1 MSKKNL
7 LNESQIRKFMKYANI
22 SSLADTFISEGYDM
36 SEEEVVA
43 EEEMGAEMAEMDM
56 ADGDMPAMDDMDL
69 DADVEAADA
78 DDAGVMDSEDEVA
91 DFVGELIDVIE
102 KATGVKL
109 SMERADDAADMA
121 DEDAAEDAEEAIEDL
136 ADEMADE
143 AEAEAAADDAEDAA
157 DEAADED
164 EDEAAEVELDETV
177 TRIAESVMARIND
190 AKAKRAS
197 VEQIAENIVNR
208 ILNND

>member
-43 EEEMGAEMAEMDM
+43 EEEMGAAMAEMDM

-78 DDAGVMDSEDEVA
+78 ADAGVMDSEDEVA

-109 SMERADDAADMA
+109 SMERADDADDMA

-143 AEAEAAADDAEDAA
+143 AEAEAAADDAE
-157 DEAADED
+157 EAADED